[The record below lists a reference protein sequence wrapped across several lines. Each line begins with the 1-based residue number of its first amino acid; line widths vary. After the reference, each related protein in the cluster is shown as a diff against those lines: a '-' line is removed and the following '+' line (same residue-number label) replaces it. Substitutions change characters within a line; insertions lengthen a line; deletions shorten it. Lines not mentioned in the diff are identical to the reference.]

1 MSENGEN
8 RLNITCFICQ
18 KGVENDNEP
27 TVVFERGIEKLRN
40 VSIERK
46 DERHKI
52 IADVNCTK
60 VHIKCRKKYTDK
72 SGGKFKYNYTIPDT
86 NAWKYSPAKKK
97 LRRSFEGSF
106 EFHLK
111 CFICGHTYDKKQIQ
125 LYKVT

>member
-72 SGGKFKYNYTIPDT
+72 SGGKFKYNY
-86 NAWKYSPAKKK
+86 KYFKYNTLFLIQMLGNIVQPK
-97 LRRSFEGSF
+97 RNCVD
-106 EFHLK
+106 HLK
-111 CFICGHTYDKKQIQ
+111 EVLNFT
-125 LYKVT
+125 